1 MNLSGAK
8 RKLWLKGYDIY
19 MMIGFGSK
27 DFRWGCMVKC
37 NTWGGRVRYNAAA
50 KNQPSARPW
59 CFIEG
64 FKIFLLSYPIVYI
77 FVATLLKTFSYNDSI
92 NNFLTPCLCT
102 WIHNTPEV
110 FCWLVIIYV
119 KSSSTNS
126 SSRFSHMV
134 LEIQVNK
141 VKRGISYISRF
152 DEQWLHSAQGAQ
164 LGRAGGAGGARP
176 LQHFTLWPKPSLLT
190 EAQHIWNLG

>member
-64 FKIFLLSYPIVYI
+64 FKIFLLSYSIVYI

-110 FCWLVIIYV
+110 FCWLVVIYV

-152 DEQWLHSAQGAQ
+152 DEQCLHSAQGRNWGGRLR
-164 LGRAGGAGGARP
+164 LGEGGRWVRP
-176 LQHFTLWPKPSLLT
+176 PCTSSFV
-190 EAQHIWNLG
+190 